1 MRPTAFLDR
10 DGTLNRE
17 VDFVRSPDELVVLP
31 GARDAL
37 QRLRDAGWRI
47 VVVTNQSGVARGYFD
62 ERTLAAIHAKLHR
75 ELGALPDAYLHCPH
89 HPDGGFGYARACACR
104 KPGAGLLHEA
114 KELLGADL
122 SCGAVVGDSA
132 RDVLMARD
140 TRLCTVLVRS
150 GKPIAE
156 QQAKL
161 AAAGATPDFVADA
174 LPDAVDW
181 LLAR

>member
-17 VDFVRSPDELVVLP
+17 VDFVRSPDELVALP
-31 GARDAL
+31 GARAAL

-47 VVVTNQSGVARGYFD
+47 VVVTNQSGVARGLFD

-75 ELGALPDAYLHCPH
+75 ELGELPDAYLHCPH
-89 HPDGGFGYARACACR
+89 HPEGLPGYGRVCACR

-114 KELLGADL
+114 AELLGADL
-122 SCGAVVGDSA
+122 AHGAVVGDSA
-132 RDVLMARD
+132 RDVLMARG
-140 TRLCTVLVRS
+140 TRLRTVLVRS
-150 GKPIAE
+150 GKPVAE
-156 QQAKL
+156 QQMKL
-161 AAAGATPDFVADA
+161 AAAGMAPDHVADA